1 THPEEGGIF
10 RRKSRTMRRS
20 GLPLE
25 HPFIFYPRRLWEV
38 VSTSVKWGLLMW
50 KFHRI
55 KEKVKGDPLKRE
67 YRDLA
72 LTPVL
77 EEDGTDLSELPVSPG
92 PHSLLHIEKYK
103 TASTTLAP

>member
-1 THPEEGGIF
+1 
-10 RRKSRTMRRS
+10 
-20 GLPLE
+20 
-25 HPFIFYPRRLWEV
+25 
-38 VSTSVKWGLLMW
+38 MW

-55 KEKVKGDPLKRE
+55 KEKVKGDHLKGE

-77 EEDGTDLSELPVSPG
+77 EEEDTDLSELSVSPG

-103 TASTTLAP
+103 TASPTLAP